1 MFLAGDI
8 GGTNTRVAFFE
19 GDPTQ
24 LTPVVIEVF
33 PSGQHK
39 GPEEI
44 ARKFL
49 AKNKHPIES
58 ACFGIA
64 GPVRDGRA
72 ETPNLP
78 WVVDSRHL
86 AAELGLPVVYLIND
100 LEANAH
106 GIAVLKPNDFVTLNE
121 GVAIEN
127 GNRGLISAGTGLGE
141 AGLLAENG
149 DYRPFPSEGGH
160 VDFAPRNDLEM
171 DLLKYL
177 LQRFEH
183 VSYERVLSGPGLFN
197 IYQFLR
203 DTSRYPEPAWLAEE
217 IAAGNGSAVVS
228 RTGLEEKA
236 EICTQALDIFC
247 SLYGAEAGNLALK
260 LVATGGM
267 FVGGGIAPRIIKKL
281 SGPSFMK
288 AFVSKGR
295 ICALLEAVPVRVIT
309 NDKTALLGAG
319 RVAALAAAR
328 KQAHGV

>member
-19 GDPTQ
+19 GDPSH

-33 PSGQHK
+33 PSGQHS

-49 AKNKHPIES
+49 AKYKHPLES

-78 WVVDSRHL
+78 WVVEASSL
-86 AAELGLPVVYLIND
+86 AKELGIESVSLIND

-106 GIAVLKPNDFVTLNE
+106 GIAVLSDSDFVTLN
-121 GVAIEN
+121 N
-127 GNRGLISAGTGLGE
+127 GCASPTGNSGLISAGTGLGE
-141 AGLLAENG
+141 AGLIKRSDG
-149 DYRPFPSEGGH
+149 YHPFPSEGGH
-160 VDFAPRNDLEM
+160 VDFAPRNDLEI
-171 DLLKYL
+171 DLLRYL
-177 LQRFEH
+177 HTRFEH
-183 VSYERVLSGPGLFN
+183 VSYERVLSGPGLSN
-197 IYQFLR
+197 IYQFFR
-203 DTSRYPEPAWLAEE
+203 DTKRYEEPLWLAEQISGEGTAAVSRSGLDGTTE
-217 IAAGNGSAVVS
+217 IAVKA
-228 RTGLEEKA
+228 LE
-236 EICTQALDIFC
+236 LFC
-247 SLYGAEAGNLALK
+247 SIYGAEAGNLALK

-281 SGPSFMK
+281 AGPQFMK

-295 ICALLEAVPVRVIT
+295 VSALLESIPVRVIT

-319 RVAALAAAR
+319 RVAALSAAKR
-328 KQAHGV
+328 QAHRV

>member
-1 MFLAGDI
+1 MYLAGDI

-19 GDPTQ
+19 GDPSH

-33 PSGQHK
+33 PSRQHK

-49 AKNKHPIES
+49 AKNKHSFES

-78 WVVDSRHL
+78 WVVESKDL
-86 AAELGLPVVYLIND
+86 AAELGLPVVHLVND

-106 GIAVLKPNDFVTLNE
+106 GIAVLQPADFVTLNE
-121 GVAIEN
+121 GTASPT

-141 AGLLAENG
+141 AGLLNEGG

-160 VDFAPRNDLEM
+160 VDFSPRDELEI

-183 VSYERVLSGPGLFN
+183 VSFERVLSGPGLFN

-203 DTSRYPEPAWLAEE
+203 DTKRYPEPPWLAEQ
-217 IAAGNGSAVVS
+217 IAAGDGSAVVS
-228 RTGLEEKA
+228 RTGLEGTA
-236 EICTQALDIFC
+236 EICTQALEIFC

-267 FVGGGIAPRIIKKL
+267 FIGGGIAPRIIKKL
-281 SGPSFMK
+281 SGPAFMK
-288 AFVSKGR
+288 SFISKGR
-295 ICALLEAVPVRVIT
+295 VSALLESIPVKVIT

-328 KQAHGV
+328 KQAHSV

>member
-19 GDPTQ
+19 GDPSH

-33 PSGQHK
+33 PSRQHS

-49 AKNKHPIES
+49 TKNKHPIES

-78 WVVDSRHL
+78 WVVESRNI
-86 AAELGLPVVYLIND
+86 ASEIGLPVVHLIND

-106 GIAVLKPNDFVTLNE
+106 GIAVLAQTDFVTLNE
-121 GVAIEN
+121 GAARPT

-141 AGLLAENG
+141 AGLLAEG
-149 DYRPFPSEGGH
+149 GEYRPFPSEGGH
-160 VDFAPRNDLEM
+160 VDFAPRSALEIE
-171 DLLKYL
+171 LLLHL
-177 LQRFEH
+177 LQRFDH

-203 DTSRYPEPAWLAEE
+203 DTGRYPEPAWLAEQ
-217 IAAGNGSAVVS
+217 ISAGDGSAVVS
-228 RTGLEEKA
+228 RSGLEGTS
-236 EICTQALDIFC
+236 EICTKALDIFC
-247 SLYGAEAGNLALK
+247 SIYGSEAGNLALK

-267 FVGGGIAPRIIKKL
+267 FIGGGIAPRIIKKL
-281 SGPSFMK
+281 AGPAFMK

-295 ICALLEAVPVRVIT
+295 ISTLLESIPVLVIT

-319 RVAALAAAR
+319 RVAALSVSPAG
-328 KQAHGV
+328 K

>member
-19 GDPTQ
+19 GDPSH

-33 PSGQHK
+33 PSRQHK

-49 AKNKHPIES
+49 AKNKQKFQS

-78 WVVDSRHL
+78 WVVESRDL
-86 AAELGLPVVYLIND
+86 ATELGLPVVHLIND

-106 GIAVLKPNDFVTLNE
+106 GIAVLQPTDFVTLNE
-121 GVAIEN
+121 GVAIPD

-141 AGLLAENG
+141 AGLLAEG
-149 DYRPFPSEGGH
+149 GEYRPFPSEGGP
-160 VDFAPRNDLEM
+160 VDFAPRNELEM

-177 LQRFEH
+177 LKRFDH

-197 IYQFLR
+197 IYQFFR
-203 DTSRYPEPAWLAEE
+203 DTGRYPEPSWLAEQ
-217 IAAGNGSAVVS
+217 IAAGDGSAVVS
-228 RTGLEEKA
+228 RTGLEGKA
-236 EICTQALDIFC
+236 EICTQALDLFC

-267 FVGGGIAPRIIKKL
+267 FIGGGIAPRIIKKL
-281 SGPSFMK
+281 SGPAFMK

-295 ICALLEAVPVRVIT
+295 IGALLEAIPVRVIT

-319 RVAALAAAR
+319 RVAALAASQ
-328 KQAHGV
+328 KMAHGV